1 MARLAVG
8 DKMPNLTVDTAY
20 EAGTTVEKLVN
31 GKKTVFWV
39 LRYIGCT
46 VCRYD
51 VHLLIERYQEFKD
64 KDAQV
69 VVVMQSRPEKIQ
81 EDVREEMNGEKLPF
95 DIICDTKFEFY
106 NTLEILPAE
115 TMEELVGEDR
125 TELNEKG
132 AAARAAGFEHGE
144 YEGNEQQLPGM
155 FIVEGDMTVS
165 FAHYGKNLMDMPKI
179 DDVLAML

>member
-1 MARLAVG
+1 MARLTVG

-20 EAGTTVEKLVN
+20 EAGTTVEKIVG

-51 VHLLIERYQEFKD
+51 VHLLIERYEEIKA

-106 NTLEILPAE
+106 NALEILPAE
-115 TMEELVGEDR
+115 TTEELIGDDM
-125 TELNEKG
+125 TELQEKG
-132 AAARAAGFEHGE
+132 AAAKEAGFEHGE
-144 YEGNEQQLPGM
+144 YEGNELQLPAM
-155 FIVEGDMTVS
+155 FVVGGDMTVEV
-165 FAHYGKNLMDMPKI
+165 AHYGKNLTDMPKI